1 MKYFIEIGS
10 NNYNTLADLAK
21 TKEWTG
27 VLVEP
32 LKHVFDTIERVD
44 GCFYENIAITE
55 NGGNCKFY
63 YYDYAWSNGWGTVE
77 KDHLKK
83 LIDPLDSSRKLEDPK
98 CVETPSI
105 TFNELYK
112 KYNFPK
118 LDLLKIDAESYDGK
132 IVRSIDFSKVCIDKI
147 IFEHHHLSTT
157 ELLETIFYLSD
168 NKMSLS
174 AFDKD
179 NIMFVRYEK

>member
-10 NNYNTLADLAK
+10 NSYNTLADLAK
-21 TKEWTG
+21 SKEWTG

-32 LKHVFDTIERVD
+32 LKHVFDKIERVD

-55 NGGNCKFY
+55 TGGSHKFY
-63 YYDYAWSNGWGTVE
+63 YYDYYWANGWGTVQ

-83 LIDPLDSSRKLEDPK
+83 LIDPNDPNRQLEDPK
-98 CVETPSI
+98 VIEVPSM

-118 LDLLKIDAESYDGK
+118 LDLLKIDAESYDAK
-132 IVRSIDFSKVCIDKI
+132 IVKSINFEGIRIDKI
-147 IFEHHHLSTT
+147 LFEHHHLSTL
-157 ELLETIFYLSD
+157 ELLETIVFLSR
-168 NKMSLS
+168 NNMLLS
-174 AFDKD
+174 GFDKD
-179 NIMFVRYEK
+179 NIMFSYNE